1 MSYYGSSDEIHYH
14 DCQLCSYIWL
24 LKHSLAHAAQEK
36 IVPGVYAMDINEI
49 MAPEDGEHDL
59 YNMFSRMF
67 E

>member
-1 MSYYGSSDEIHYH
+1 LICG
-14 DCQLCSYIWL
+14 
-24 LKHSLAHAAQEK
+24 LAQAVQDK